1 MTIWETRVYDD
12 DFDIEKRYFTKKES
26 AIFYLVQEYE
36 KDMGT
41 TSHCA
46 KEIRQLYTDYV
57 ATHNEDTLNRL
68 IRYLDGEYFE
78 ISDIEVTED

>member
-36 KDMGT
+36 KDRGV
-41 TSHCA
+41 SYV
-46 KEIRQLYTDYV
+46 KEIRQLYSDYIV
-57 ATHNEDTLNRL
+57 TYNKDTLDKL
-68 IRYLDGEYFE
+68 IRYLDSEYFE
-78 ISDIEVTED
+78 ISDIEVVED

>member
-12 DFDIEKRYFTKKES
+12 DFDIEKRYFTKQES

-36 KDMGT
+36 KDRGT
-41 TSHCA
+41 TAHGT
-46 KEIRQLYTDYV
+46 KEIRQLYSDYIV
-57 ATHNEDTLNRL
+57 THDKDTLDKL

-78 ISDIEVTED
+78 ICDIEVIED

>member
-36 KDMGT
+36 KDRGA
-41 TSHCA
+41 SYS
-46 KEIRQLYTDYV
+46 KEVRDLYSNYI
-57 ATHNEDTLNRL
+57 ATYNKDMLDKL
-68 IRYLDGEYFE
+68 IRILDGEYFE

>member
-36 KDMGT
+36 KDRSASYT
-41 TSHCA
+41 

-57 ATHNEDTLNRL
+57 ATHNEDTLDKL
-68 IRYLDGEYFE
+68 IRYLDSEYFE
-78 ISDIEVTED
+78 ISDIEVIED